1 MKRTPDGIERDL
13 AALFKRGHAL
23 RDESA
28 ELNRTAK
35 ELAKEAARLKRIL
48 AKQQRPA
55 PRGPAVPGLQTK
67 SGERNQ
73 RAITCRTHPSGRR

>member
-1 MKRTPDGIERDL
+1 VKRTNGAVERNV

-35 ELAKEAARLKRIL
+35 ELAKEAARLKGIL
-48 AKQQRPA
+48 AKQKA
-55 PRGPAVPGLQTK
+55 PVKG
-67 SGERNQ
+67 
-73 RAITCRTHPSGRR
+73 RA